1 MRPSDAVSLR
11 APCQSFWRNPGYMC
25 LLSVPWS
32 AALPCAGGGDQ
43 ARPAGGRLV
52 PAKVGAGHHS
62 APWGSSEVSLVASR
76 LSSHAQCPG
85 NGEEA
90 EEGSGIVKGKRREK
104 AACRGLRSQGE
115 QDPVWG
121 QRGKGEESKEL
132 VLERAV
138 PSPHH

>member
-1 MRPSDAVSLR
+1 MQEEGTR
-11 APCQSFWRNPGYMC
+11 QGQGW
-25 LLSVPWS
+25 
-32 AALPCAGGGDQ
+32 
-43 ARPAGGRLV
+43 GRLA

-90 EEGSGIVKGKRREK
+90 KEGSGIVSSKGKRREK
-104 AACRGLRSQGE
+104 AARRGLRSQGE